1 MEELYQ
7 DFNRLIEATKLDF
20 KRYLHPEIDWD
31 DRLISLVGPRGTGKT
46 TLILQHIK
54 ETFPQRKKAL
64 YISLDNIW
72 FTKTELLPTVRE
84 FYNLGGTHIF
94 IDEVHRYPN
103 WAIEI
108 KNLYDSYPDLHII
121 FTGSSILEI
130 YKSNADLSRRAITYH
145 LHGLSFR
152 EFLKL
157 EYHFDTIAI
166 SVEDV
171 IENHVEIA
179 SKICSEIKIIPAFR
193 AYLQNGYYPFFK
205 EGVKRYSMRLRNVIN
220 VILEND
226 LPAVE
231 KIEYTSIYKL
241 RKMLMIVSSL
251 VPYTPNMSSL
261 STQLEI
267 NRASAMKYFIYLQKA
282 GLVRMLFA
290 EQKGMSLMNKPEKI
304 YLDNTNLIYA
314 LAPENYNSGNVRE
327 TFFANQ
333 LSVKHSVSGA
343 KKWDFLVDEKYI
355 FEMGGPNKTFN
366 QIKDLEKSFIAKD
379 DMETGYGNII
389 PLWLFGL
396 LY

>member
-20 KRYLHPEIDWD
+20 QRYIYPEIDWE
-31 DRLISLVGPRGTGKT
+31 DRLISIVAPRGTGKT

-54 ETFPQRKKAL
+54 KSFPQRKKAL

-72 FTKTELLPTVRE
+72 FTKTELKPTVHE
-84 FYNLGGTHIF
+84 FYMLGGTHIF
-94 IDEVHRYPN
+94 IDEVHRYPT

-108 KNLYDSYPDLHII
+108 KNLYDSYPDLHIV

-193 AYLQNGYYPFFK
+193 AYLEYGYYPFFK

-231 KIEYTSIYKL
+231 KIEYASIYKL

-267 NRASAMKYFIYLQKA
+267 NRASVMKYFIYLQKA
-282 GLVRMLFA
+282 GLVRMLLA
-290 EQKGMSLMNKPEKI
+290 GQKGMSLMNKPEKI

-314 LAPENYNSGNVRE
+314 LAPENYNAGNVRE

-343 KKWDFLVDEKYI
+343 QKGDFLVDEKYI
-355 FEMGGPNKTFN
+355 FEVGGSNKTFK
-366 QIKDLEKSFIAKD
+366 QIKDLENSFIAKD
-379 DMETGYGNII
+379 DMETGHGNII

>member
-1 MEELYQ
+1 MEELYE

-20 KRYLHPEIDWD
+20 ERYLYSEIDWE
-31 DRLISLVGPRGTGKT
+31 DRLISIVGARGTGKT

-54 ETFPQRKKAL
+54 KQFPQRKKAL
-64 YISLDNIW
+64 YISLDNIL
-72 FTKTELLPTVRE
+72 FTKTGLKPTVHE
-84 FYNLGGTHIF
+84 FYTLGGTHIF

-108 KNLYDSYPDLHII
+108 KNLYDSYPDLHIV

-157 EYHFDTIAI
+157 EKNYDAPVLSLQDI
-166 SVEDV
+166 
-171 IENHVEIA
+171 IENHVEIT

-193 AYLQNGYYPFFK
+193 AYLEFGYYPFFK
-205 EGVKRYSMRLRNVIN
+205 EGVKRYSMRLRNVVN
-220 VILEND
+220 VILETD

-231 KIEYTSIYKL
+231 KIEYASVYKL

-251 VPYTPNMSSL
+251 VPYTPNISTL
-261 STQLEI
+261 SGQLEI
-267 NRASAMKYFIYLQKA
+267 NRASVMKYFIYLQKA
-282 GLVRMLFA
+282 GLVRMLLA
-290 EQKGMSLMNKPEKI
+290 DQKGMNLMNKPEKL
-304 YLDNTNLIYA
+304 YLDNTNLIHA
-314 LAPENYNSGNVRE
+314 LAPENYNTGNVRE

-333 LSVKHSVSGA
+333 LSLKHTISSA
-343 KKWDFLVDEKYI
+343 KQGDFSIDDTFT
-355 FEMGGPNKTFN
+355 FEIGGMNKTFK
-366 QIKDLEKSFIAKD
+366 QIKQLPVSYIAKD
-379 DMETGYGNII
+379 DIETGYGNTI

>member
-7 DFNRLIEATKLDF
+7 DFNRLIESTKLDF

-31 DRLISLVGPRGTGKT
+31 DRLISIVGPRGTGKT

-231 KIEYTSIYKL
+231 KIEYASIYKL

-267 NRASAMKYFIYLQKA
+267 NRASVMKYFIYLQKA
-282 GLVRMLFA
+282 GLVRMLLA
-290 EQKGMSLMNKPEKI
+290 GQKGMSLMNKPEKI

-314 LAPENYNSGNVRE
+314 LAPENYNTGNVRE

-333 LSVKHSVSGA
+333 LSVKNSVSGA
-343 KKWDFLVDEKYI
+343 LKGDFLVNEKYT
-355 FEMGGPNKTFN
+355 FEVGGPNKTFN
-366 QIKDLEKSFIAKD
+366 QIKDLENSFIAKD
-379 DMETGYGNII
+379 DIETGYGNII

>member
-1 MEELYQ
+1 MEELYL

-31 DRLISLVGPRGTGKT
+31 DRLISIVGPRGTGKT

-84 FYNLGGTHIF
+84 FYTMGGTHIF

-108 KNLYDSYPDLHII
+108 KNIYDSYPDLHII

-267 NRASAMKYFIYLQKA
+267 NRASVMKYFIYLQKA
-282 GLVRMLFA
+282 GLVRMLLA

-314 LAPENYNSGNVRE
+314 LAPENCNSGNVRE

-343 KKWDFLVDEKYI
+343 KKGDFLVDEKYI
-355 FEMGGPNKTFN
+355 FEVGGPNKTFN

>member
-7 DFNRLIEATKLDF
+7 DFNRLMEATKLDF
-20 KRYLHPEIDWD
+20 QRYIYPEIDWE
-31 DRLISLVGPRGTGKT
+31 DRLISIVGPRGTGKT

-54 ETFPQRKKAL
+54 KSFPQRKKAL

-72 FTKTELLPTVRE
+72 FTKTELKPTVHE
-84 FYNLGGTHIF
+84 FYMLGGTHIF
-94 IDEVHRYPN
+94 IDEVHRYPT

-166 SVEDV
+166 SVEGV

-193 AYLQNGYYPFFK
+193 AYLEYGYYPFFK

-231 KIEYTSIYKL
+231 KIEYASIYKL

-251 VPYTPNMSSL
+251 VPYMPNMSSL

-267 NRASAMKYFIYLQKA
+267 NRASVMKYFIYLQKA
-282 GLVRMLFA
+282 GLVRMLLA
-290 EQKGMSLMNKPEKI
+290 GQKGMSLMNKPEKI

-314 LAPENYNSGNVRE
+314 LAPENYNAGNVRE

-343 KKWDFLVDEKYI
+343 QKGDFLVDEKYI
-355 FEMGGPNKTFN
+355 FEVGGLNKTFK
-366 QIKDLEKSFIAKD
+366 QIKDLENSFIAKD

>member
-1 MEELYQ
+1 MEELYE
-7 DFNRLIEATKLDF
+7 DFNRLLEATKLDF
-20 KRYLHPEIDWD
+20 QRYLYPDIDWE
-31 DRLISLVGPRGTGKT
+31 DRLISIVGPRGTGKT

-54 ETFPQRKKAL
+54 KHFPQRKKVL
-64 YISLDNIW
+64 YMSLDNIR
-72 FTKTELLPTVRE
+72 FTKTELKPIVHE
-84 FYNLGGTHIF
+84 FYTLGGTHLF
-94 IDEVHRYPN
+94 MDEVHRYPN

-108 KNLYDSYPDLHII
+108 KNLYDSYPDLHIV

-157 EYHFDTIAI
+157 EYKY
-166 SVEDV
+166 DV
-171 IENHVEIA
+171 PTHTLNDILENHIEIA

-193 AYLQNGYYPFFK
+193 AYLEYGYYPFFK
-205 EGVKRYSMRLRNVIN
+205 EGVKRYSMRLRNVVN

-231 KIEYTSIYKL
+231 RIEYSSIYKL

-251 VPYTPNMSSL
+251 VPYTPNMSTL

-267 NRASAMKYFIYLQKA
+267 NRATVMNYFIYLQKA
-282 GLVRMLFA
+282 GLVHMLLA
-290 EQKGMSLMNKPEKI
+290 DQKGMNSMNKPEKL

-314 LAPENYNSGNVRE
+314 LAPENFNVGNVRE
-327 TFFANQ
+327 TFFNNQ
-333 LSVKHSVSGA
+333 LSLKHHISGA
-343 KKWDFLVDEKYI
+343 KKGDFFIDETYT
-355 FEMGGPNKTFN
+355 FEVGGMNKTFK
-366 QIKDLEKSFIAKD
+366 QIKELPHSYIAKD
-379 DMETGYGNII
+379 DLETGFGNTI
-389 PLWLFGL
+389 PLWLFGM